1 MTKTELSRELKKA
14 ARRVRLA
21 KTDAARDIVEEYVNC
36 VLAEP
41 LRQVW
46 LEAYQQEQARR
57 NSLAYQDIENSLTY
71 QYQQEIE
78 SMR

>member
-14 ARRVRLA
+14 AKRIRLA
-21 KTDAARDIVEEYVNC
+21 KTDAVRDIVEEYVNC

-46 LEAYQQEQARR
+46 LEAFRQEQARR
-57 NSLAYQDIENSLTY
+57 KSLAYQQIEAMLR
-71 QYQQEIE
+71 
-78 SMR
+78 MR